1 MLTNKCPPGDA
12 RSRRGDGNG
21 APGGPR
27 ISVITPCL
35 NGVRYIADAIDSVV
49 SQCHEHT
56 EHIVIDGGSTDGT
69 LDVLRQYPHLKVVS
83 GPDRGIY
90 DALNKGLALARGDII
105 GVLNSDDCY
114 GEEALSG
121 ADHALRD
128 ESIMALV
135 GGAVFFRDS
144 GRGEQEVVGRFVPAE
159 ADLLMLSTVLSPA
172 FNSWFFR
179 RSVFEKIGGFDTSYQ
194 IAGDREFMLRLA
206 LSGLPFG
213 TVDWLICRYRVHP
226 DSLTFGQDERA
237 WDQMMRE
244 HVLMT
249 DRYLHRPGLSVRAR
263 HLIKQV
269 RSRETLGMAVRSARR
284 LELKKLIFYSVA
296 GIRRDPLW
304 VARLGNRAVAAL
316 VRRIAFRA
324 SGARR

>member
-1 MLTNKCPPGDA
+1 MLTNKSPPG
-12 RSRRGDGNG
+12 S
-21 APGGPR
+21 APPSGRTANEAPSGPR

-35 NGVRYIADAIDSVV
+35 NGVRYIADAIDSVLG
-49 SQCHEHT
+49 QCHEHT

-69 LDVLRQYPHLKVVS
+69 LDVLKQYQHLKVVS

-114 GEEALSG
+114 AEDALSG

-144 GRGEQEVVGRFVPAE
+144 ERGEQDVVGRFVPAG
-159 ADLLMLSTVLSPA
+159 ADLLVLSTVLSPA

-179 RSVFEKIGGFDTSYQ
+179 KSVFAKIGGFDTSYR

-226 DSLTFGQDERA
+226 DSLTFGQSDRVWE
-237 WDQMMRE
+237 QMMRE
-244 HVLMT
+244 HILMT
-249 DRYLHRPGLSVRAR
+249 DRYLHRPDLPARAR
-263 HLIKQV
+263 YLIKQA
-269 RSRETLGMAVRSARR
+269 RSRDTLRMAVRSARR

-304 VARLGNRAVAAL
+304 VARLGIRAAAAL

-324 SGARR
+324 GGARR